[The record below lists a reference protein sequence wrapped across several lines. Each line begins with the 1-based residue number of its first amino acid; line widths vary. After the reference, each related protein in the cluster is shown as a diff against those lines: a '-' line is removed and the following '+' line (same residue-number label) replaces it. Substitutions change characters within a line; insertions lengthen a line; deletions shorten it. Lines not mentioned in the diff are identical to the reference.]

1 MTSNDMSKLLT
12 VNKLKYQLPSNL
24 NIVERRQ
31 NKVSFADQN
40 SYLSQAGSEVVIRFT
55 ASTDYVYG
63 PNSFLTFDIETTPVA
78 GGTSGEI
85 GFQNET
91 AMSLF
96 SRVLYEDRS
105 GAELIR
111 NDRLNAYCAQVGP
124 WKYTKNAVTPAMAG
138 KFLGDEKAT
147 RTNPATFGTH
157 GSEENYDTTSD
168 KLSVVI
174 PLRHFLGIYNRET
187 LVPSMLVSGSLLRLQ
202 LAPALEALTIIGVGD
217 RVPASY
223 TISNPRVV
231 LDSMALAPVVQKNLM
246 EQTQQSGGLDF
257 SYTTAYYQSGN
268 PGSNPAFNL
277 QINKAVSRCSKL
289 FWSSRATSTEAKVSN
304 SNHGTE
310 KLAVNKLDYRLG
322 DLYFPQRVINVI
334 GSPQKNGSELYQNSL
349 QSMNR
354 MRTDE
359 NAPWI
364 TKNIFCCSGVPLDA
378 TPANND
384 NKGYA
389 THVQSFEMS
398 SALEYSG
405 LAINNS
411 RTLEAR
417 IGFTTPVVGDRTIDA
432 WVEYVKL
439 AKCNQLRCILKE

>member
-63 PNSFLTFDIETTPVA
+63 PNSFLTFDIKTEATGST
-78 GGTSGEI
+78 GEI
-85 GFQNET
+85 GFENET

-105 GAELIR
+105 GSELER

-138 KFLGDEKAT
+138 KYLGDEKAT
-147 RTNPATFGTH
+147 RTDPATFGSH
-157 GSEENYDTTSD
+157 GSLANYDTTTG
-168 KLSVVI
+168 KLSVVV

-202 LAPALEALTIIGVGD
+202 LAPALDALSIIGVGD
-217 RVPASY
+217 KVPESY

-231 LDSMALAPVVQKNLM
+231 LDSMSLAPVVQKNLM
-246 EQTQQSGGLDF
+246 EQTQNSGGLDF

-289 FWSSRATSTEAKVSN
+289 FWSSRATSTETKVSN

-310 KLAVNKLDYRLG
+310 QLAVNKLDYRLG

-334 GSPQKNGSELYQNSL
+334 GTSQKNGSELYQNSL

>member
-63 PNSFLTFDIETTPVA
+63 PNSFLTFDIETKAT
-78 GGTSGEI
+78 GSTGQI
-85 GFQNET
+85 GFENET

-105 GAELIR
+105 GSELER

-322 DLYFPQRVINVI
+322 DLYFPQRVIDVV